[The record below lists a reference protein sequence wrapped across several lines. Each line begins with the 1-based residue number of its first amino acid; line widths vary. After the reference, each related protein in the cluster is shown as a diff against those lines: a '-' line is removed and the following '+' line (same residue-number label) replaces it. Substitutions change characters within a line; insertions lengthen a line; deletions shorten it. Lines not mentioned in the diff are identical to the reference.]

1 MLRFGSSIILGAVV
15 AGFVFLSPAL
25 AKAQSSPLF
34 ITKEDLQVAIR
45 AFSFAYD
52 MPKGDLEIEIVYN
65 PNTPVSMNEVN
76 QLKQAVASGSKIGD
90 RVVRYKLV
98 TVSEM
103 GSTGDKVVYI
113 SHGLQ
118 QDYEAIFAKAK
129 DKSLLTFTTDFQ
141 CVAAQ
146 KCVMGIKA
154 APNIKIEVSR
164 AATIAAGLEFSQA
177 LKLMI
182 REVE

>member
-1 MLRFGSSIILGAVV
+1 MLLLLPVV
-15 AGFVFLSPAL
+15 AE
-25 AKAQSSPLF
+25 AQSSLY

-65 PNTPVSMNEVN
+65 PASSDSVNEVN
-76 QLKQAVASGSKIGD
+76 RLRQDIASGGKIGD

-98 TVSEM
+98 TIAEM
-103 GSTGDKVVYI
+103 GSTGNKIAYI
-113 SHGLQ
+113 SHGMQ
-118 QDYEAIFAKAK
+118 KDYDAIFTKAK

-141 CVAAQ
+141 CVAVQ

-154 APNIKIEVSR
+154 EPNIKIEVSR
-164 AATIAAGLEFSQA
+164 AATVASGLEFSQA